1 MAAVE
6 ADPLEVA
13 RANMTRCAELEME
26 LRALAA
32 QITATQ
38 ARLLELLAEYDD
50 LRGWANWGARSA
62 QDWLSNHCG
71 HGASLANNEV
81 RLGHAL
87 EKLPRI
93 RAAMGSGSLS
103 MDK

>member
-50 LRGWANWGARSA
+50 LRGWADWGARSA

-71 HGASLANNEV
+71 HGFALAKTE
-81 RLGHAL
+81 LKLAHAL
-87 EKLPRI
+87 EQLPQL
-93 RAAMGSGSLS
+93 RAAMTSGELS
-103 MDK
+103 MD